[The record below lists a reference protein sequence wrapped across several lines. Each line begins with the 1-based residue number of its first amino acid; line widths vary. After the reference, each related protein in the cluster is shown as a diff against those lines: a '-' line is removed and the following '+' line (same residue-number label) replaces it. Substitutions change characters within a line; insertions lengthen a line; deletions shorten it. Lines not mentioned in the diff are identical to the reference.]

1 MRFRERKT
9 FERELRQ
16 QPQYKAAMAERA
28 EVLGHVIEA
37 AAPYKTGYFV
47 RRVRPRGN
55 RVFLR
60 DFAWHWVEFGS
71 IHNPPYAPVRRSV
84 RALGLRYEDAHS
96 DVTGEV
102 QHMPG
107 IS

>member
-1 MRFRERKT
+1 MAFRPRKT

-16 QPQYKAAMAERA
+16 QPQYKAAMADRA

-47 RRVRPRGN
+47 RRVNPRGN
-55 RVFLR
+55 KVYLR
-60 DFAWHWVEFGS
+60 DFFWFLVEYGS
-71 IHNPPYAPVRRSV
+71 VNNPVYAPVRKSV
-84 RALGLRYEDAHS
+84 RALGMRFEDAHS
-96 DVTGEV
+96 DATGEV